1 VQAGLRGA
9 GESLGTVIS
18 STAAFEAASAE
29 ESARRA
35 RTPRVADFY
44 GRYGNPTVQ
53 AFADSVADLE
63 GAEAGVAFGSG
74 MGAISS
80 VVLALCSQ
88 GSHVVAQRQL
98 FTASSL
104 LFQYHCAR
112 FGIEVTLVDGADTDE
127 LLGAVR
133 PTTQLVFVETP
144 SNPGMVLVD
153 LDAVGSL
160 GAPITVVDSTFATPL
175 VQRPLD
181 HGVDLVVHSATKG
194 LSGHNDATLGVVV
207 GERELVDHIW
217 RYGVVHGA
225 TASPWDAANGL
236 RGLRTLAVRLAH
248 QQASAMEVAC
258 RLLSHPNVSAVHYPG
273 LESHPQRELAKR
285 QMDGGGTCLSF
296 EVRGGLDGASAFCD
310 AIELCRLAPSLGGP
324 ETLVNHA
331 ATMTHAALP
340 PDERLA
346 QGITDGLIRLSLGLE
361 HVDDVWADLDAALS
375 T

>member
-1 VQAGLRGA
+1 M
-9 GESLGTVIS
+9 
-18 STAAFEAASAE
+18 
-29 ESARRA
+29 
-35 RTPRVADFY
+35 PDFY

-53 AFADSVADLE
+53 AFADSIADLE
-63 GAEAGVAFGSG
+63 GAEAGTAFGSG

-80 VVLALCSQ
+80 VVLGLCSQ

-127 LLGAVR
+127 LLDAVR

-160 GAPITVVDSTFATPL
+160 AAPITVVDSTFATPL
-175 VQRPLD
+175 IQRPLD

-258 RLLSHPNVSAVHYPG
+258 RLLSHPQVAAVHYPG
-273 LESHPQRELAKR
+273 LDSHPQRELAKR

-296 EVRGGLDGASAFCD
+296 EVRGGLDGAARFCD

-340 PDERLA
+340 PEERLA

-361 HVDDVWADLDAALS
+361 HVDDVWSDLDAALS